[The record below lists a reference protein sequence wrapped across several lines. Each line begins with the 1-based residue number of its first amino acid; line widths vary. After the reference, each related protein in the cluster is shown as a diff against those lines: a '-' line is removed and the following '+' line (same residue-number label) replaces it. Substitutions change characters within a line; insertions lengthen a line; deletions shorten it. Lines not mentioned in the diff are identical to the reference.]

1 MTTRPDTTPAA
12 KGGGRKKARQ
22 GTIRKRTAPDVRGGW
37 EARAELGLQPAQR
50 CLACGHRQWLDHG
63 RQKACSSCGGELKD
77 IRERR
82 QVTKG
87 SFATKKDAQAW
98 LDGVRVARREGKYRP
113 SDAADARLT
122 LAEYATEIWLP
133 FIETQVK
140 PSTAC
145 SYRMYCTA
153 YILPNLGSTRLQD
166 LSPEAIEAFY
176 RELLENGR
184 KRGGGLNPR
193 TVRNC
198 AAVLHAMLDY
208 WVRKRRLQWNAA
220 DLAEP
225 PALKSKPEMKSWT
238 MAERRSFLEA
248 TRDDRLH
255 CLWVLLSTM
264 GMRRG
269 EALGLKWEDVRF
281 WTEVVRDQAGEPKLD
296 DDGRELTLERG
307 SLSIRRNRL
316 EVGGKVIEG
325 LPKTGRA
332 RVVPLPPSCIAALRE
347 QAARQARD
355 AKQWKEAWQDTT
367 YVFTIESGQP
377 IHPQQ
382 VSRLFR
388 QAIEPAAVPKI
399 RLHDL
404 RHTAATLAR
413 QAGVPIEVISQWL
426 GHSSTAMTF
435 NIYSHVLPE
444 MQDDALARVEAALSG
459 R

>member
-1 MTTRPDTTPAA
+1 MTRPDATIAA
-12 KGGGRKKARQ
+12 KGGGRTKAKQ
-22 GTIRKRTAPDVRGGW
+22 GTLRKRTAPDVRGGW
-37 EARAELGLQPAQR
+37 EARAELGIQPGQR
-50 CLACGHRQWLDHG
+50 CLACGQSLWLDRG
-63 RQKACSSCGGELKD
+63 RFKACPTCGGELKD
-77 IRERR
+77 IRKRR

-98 LDGVRVARREGKYRP
+98 LDDVRVARREGKYRP
-113 SDAADARLT
+113 IDAADARLT
-122 LAEYATEIWLP
+122 LAKYAVDIWLP

-140 PSTAC
+140 PSTAH
-145 SYRMYCTA
+145 SYQMYCTA
-153 YILPNLGSTRLQD
+153 YILPRLGSTRLQD

-176 RELLENGR
+176 HDLLENGR
-184 KRGGGLNPR
+184 VKEAGGLNPR
-193 TVRNC
+193 SVRNC

-220 DLAEP
+220 DLAQP
-225 PALKSKPEMKSWT
+225 PALKAKPEMKSWT
-238 MAERRSFLEA
+238 MAERRAFLEA
-248 TRDDRLH
+248 TKDDRLH
-255 CLWVLLSTM
+255 GLWVLLSTL

-269 EALGLKWEDVRF
+269 EALGFKWEDVRF
-281 WTEVVRDQAGEPKLD
+281 WQEVVRDETGQPKRD
-296 DDGRELTLERG
+296 DDGHELTVERG
-307 SLSIRRNRL
+307 SISIRRNRVA
-316 EVGGKVIEG
+316 VGGRIIEG
-325 LPKTGRA
+325 MPKTGRA

-355 AKQWKEAWQDTT
+355 AEQWKEAWQDTA
-367 YVFTIESGQP
+367 YVFTTESGQP
-377 IHPQQ
+377 IHPQR
-382 VSRLFR
+382 VSVHFR
-388 QAIEPAAVPKI
+388 EAVGLAAVPKI

-444 MQDDALARVEAALSG
+444 MQDDALARVEAALRG